1 MLYGIK
7 LTDKQAM
14 LTDEQSGKQIV
25 ETAPPTVSDGYK
37 ADWHWKDTGS
47 QLVQTWEIKPIEGTA
62 EDAMLTLAKMQAS
75 TLSDD
80 DAAQVPALYDEWING
95 ESYETGDRVRYLGVL
110 YKCLQEHIAQADWT
124 PTAAPSL
131 CCLGNNRGSRSDRRS
146 RTCRPRG
153 QAARTHRTYSRR
165 VGTLSRGRHT
175 LYHTR
180 RNRRNRHHRRGRR
193 PCRSHRTWPR
203 HFLHSLRTTLRN
215 GVRSGRTLLA
225 R

>member
-131 CCLGNNRGSRSDRRS
+131 WARVLPGQEGNEPEDGYAEWVQPDSTNGYSTGDKVIYNGHLWESIVNDNVDAPGTDNGFRWKDLGEY
-146 RTCRPRG
+146 PA
-153 QAARTHRTYSRR
+153 QE
-165 VGTLSRGRHT
+165 
-175 LYHTR
+175 
-180 RNRRNRHHRRGRR
+180 
-193 PCRSHRTWPR
+193 
-203 HFLHSLRTTLRN
+203 
-215 GVRSGRTLLA
+215 
-225 R
+225 

>member
-131 CCLGNNRGSRSDRRS
+131 WARVLPGQEGNEPEDGYAEWVQPDSTNGYSTGDKVIYNGHLWESIVNDNVDAPGTDNGFRKKDLGEY
-146 RTCRPRG
+146 PA
-153 QAARTHRTYSRR
+153 QE
-165 VGTLSRGRHT
+165 
-175 LYHTR
+175 
-180 RNRRNRHHRRGRR
+180 
-193 PCRSHRTWPR
+193 
-203 HFLHSLRTTLRN
+203 
-215 GVRSGRTLLA
+215 
-225 R
+225 